1 MYIDA
6 DRRSYRLVSRPNSI
20 EAGKWFAESA
30 AHARKW
36 ATVFD
41 GAGNFRVIEA
51 TFPRS
56 VADQFLRNPLLDGI
70 GPARFGTFEPMGN
83 PVITFLP
90 GP

>member
-1 MYIDA
+1 LRA
-6 DRRSYRLVSRPNSI
+6 GPNSI

-30 AHARKW
+30 AHARQW
-36 ATVFD
+36 GNAFE

-56 VADQFLRNPLLDGI
+56 VADQFVRNPLLDNI
-70 GPARFGTFEPMGN
+70 GPARFGTFGQMGK
-83 PVITFLP
+83 PVITTL